1 MKKYIILKIFKLEKL
16 FKPMIKEVNMVNDDD
31 LFNREKFLQML
42 HYAIYKTSGFQN
54 VGKVVLY
61 KIMYFSDF
69 DFYELCDKS
78 ISGESYFKLK
88 LGPAPSHFDDCVK
101 ELENKNKVKTL
112 NTNYGGFSQIKT
124 VSVSEPSLNLL
135 NGDELKIIDKAI
147 QKLSSMSGSGASAY
161 SHEDIPW
168 KATGEGEK
176 INYELVFYRDD
187 KFSVRNGQEIN
198 C

>member
-1 MKKYIILKIFKLEKL
+1 MKK
-16 FKPMIKEVNMVNDDD
+16 EVIMVSGNNPFD
-31 LFNREKFLQML
+31 REKFLQML
-42 HYAIYKTSGFQN
+42 HYAISKTSGLPN

-88 LGPAPSHFDDCVK
+88 LGPAPSHFDACVK
-101 ELENKNKVKTL
+101 ELEDENKVKTL
-112 NTNYGGFSQIKT
+112 NATYGGFPQIKP
-124 VSVSEPSLNLL
+124 VSISEPSLNLL
-135 NGDELKIIDKAI
+135 NGDELKIIDRAI
-147 QKLSSMSGSGASAY
+147 QKLSAMSGSGASAY

-168 KATGEGEK
+168 KATEEGEE

-187 KFSVRNGQEIN
+187 KFSVRNGQEIT